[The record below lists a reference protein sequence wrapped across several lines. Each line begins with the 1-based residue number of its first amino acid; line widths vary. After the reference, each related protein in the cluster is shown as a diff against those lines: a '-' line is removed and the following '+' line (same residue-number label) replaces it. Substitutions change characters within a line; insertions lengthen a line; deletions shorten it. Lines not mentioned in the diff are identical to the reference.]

1 MLLSIIVPIYNVE
14 SYLKRCIESV
24 LNQEMNDYEL
34 ILIDDFSSDTSLKIA
49 KQYQHLSKVKV
60 IEKKKTQVYRIL
72 EILV

>member
-60 IEKKKTQVYRIL
+60 IEKKKLRFIGY
-72 EILV
+72 